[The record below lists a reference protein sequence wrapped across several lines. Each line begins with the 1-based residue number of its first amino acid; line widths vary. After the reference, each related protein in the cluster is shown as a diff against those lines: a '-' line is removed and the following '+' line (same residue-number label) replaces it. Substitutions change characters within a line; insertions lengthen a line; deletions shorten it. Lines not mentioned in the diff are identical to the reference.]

1 MNIDLNKTYSIK
13 ELQYIFSKDL
23 YKTAIN
29 YNKLNINQSVNSIAK
44 SNLNSNFNKVFDNVN
59 EKIKI
64 FENLIKRL
72 DKIHNNSS
80 NSSIKKH
87 IDYLLYLKNILETK
101 KKNDIKIINLFN
113 AVMNNTNEISE
124 KIKKIIKFNN
134 GKKNINTLQDI
145 RKLLNNIKDLTEIKN
160 NDKDNKGGGIKN
172 RSVRKNY
179 KKIISQNK
187 LKIYNLSLKKNL
199 KELINN
205 LKLIENNNKGGTNNK
220 QKDISNYN
228 DLLKELKELKNNN
241 GKNNY
246 TTELKK
252 IKMKYEDGLKDNIA
266 HFNSICKALKEYL
279 MTLFNSTKDLLKNF
293 INDGNEFMEGK
304 NTIFNDYK
312 DSIDKIIKDFL
323 IKEITNRKIKI
334 DNLQNDINIRINQ
347 IETTNTS
354 INQTNNTTIQYQI
367 SKLNMELKKIN
378 DKIRG
383 LDTNFQYNIAKL
395 NQFNDEL
402 NYLLYNTSS
411 NIKNSTYYQKI
422 NTLKSNIK
430 EFTKNDNIYN
440 LNNSQINNYIVNLS
454 KELETEYIS
463 KKRKLNTER
472 DNILR
477 NINSLE
483 QQINYSN
490 IQRIIKQSIIIE
502 NKEYIDALNE
512 IYPRIEKESNK
523 LQEITKVYLM
533 FLNSEYI
540 ERIHEK
546 NDKYLEILNNRNL
559 NNLNV
564 DIYLDLYELNNDFI
578 NFDDTFK
585 KKLSNE
591 LSNELNNKSSE
602 FLGYFQELYQI
613 YGITLN
619 KPINLDTNEYFE

>member
-1 MNIDLNKTYSIK
+1 MKIDPNKTYSIE

-29 YNKLNINQSVNSIAK
+29 YNKLNINQSVNSIAE
-44 SNLNSNFNKVFDNVN
+44 SNLNSNFRQVFDNVN
-59 EKIKI
+59 KKINI
-64 FENLIKRL
+64 FDKLIKEL
-72 DKIHNNSS
+72 HKVHNNP
-80 NSSIKKH
+80 SIKKH

-101 KKNDIKIINLFN
+101 QKNDIKIINLFN

-124 KIKKIIKFNN
+124 KIKKIIRFNN
-134 GKKNINTLQDI
+134 QKKNINTLRDI
-145 RKLLNNIKDLTEIKN
+145 RKLFNSIKDLTEIKN
-160 NDKDNKGGGIKN
+160 KDNKGGGIKN

-279 MTLFNSTKDLLKNF
+279 TTLFNSTKDLLKNF
-293 INDGNEFMEGK
+293 INDGNEFMKGK

-323 IKEITNRKIKI
+323 IKEITNRQKKI
-334 DNLQNDINIRINQ
+334 DNLQNDIKSSEI
-347 IETTNTS
+347 TNTNIS

-367 SKLNMELKKIN
+367 SKLNMELKEIN
-378 DKIRG
+378 EEIRV
-383 LDTNFQYNIAKL
+383 LETIFQYNIAKL
-395 NQFNDEL
+395 
-402 NYLLYNTSS
+402 
-411 NIKNSTYYQKI
+411 
-422 NTLKSNIK
+422 K
-430 EFTKNDNIYN
+430 EFYDEFNTAENINNNTYN
-440 LNNSQINNYIVNLS
+440 NTINKLKKEFIKFRNNNEINNLSNSQIYNYIDDLS
-454 KELETEYIS
+454 EKLKTEYVSDI
-463 KKRKLNTER
+463 KKLNTQR
-472 DNILR
+472 DIILGNIK
-477 NINSLE
+477 SLE
-483 QQINYSN
+483 QQIINSN
-490 IQRIIKQSIIIE
+490 IQQKNQQNKKKE
-502 NKEYIDALNE
+502 NEEYIDALNK
-512 IYPRIEKESNK
+512 IYPIIEEERNK
-523 LQEITKVYLM
+523 LQQIREVNLM
-533 FLNSEYI
+533 FANSEYI
-540 ERIHEK
+540 EKIHKK
-546 NDKYLEILNNRNL
+546 NDKYLEILNNSNS

-564 DIYLDLYELNNDFI
+564 DIYLYLYELNNEFI

-585 KKLSNE
+585 IE
-591 LSNELNNKSSE
+591 LSNELNKNSDK
-602 FLGYFQELYQI
+602 FLGYFQELYEL